1 MRDCKSVIEVV
12 NSFGFKKIVGPSVL
26 AFSQWASATEGG
38 GSMYPPGVESWMS
51 GAMPPPGFYGVV
63 YAQNYRADVLR
74 GNDGGKLPVDFDLEA
89 NVVAPRF
96 IWVTNH
102 QVVGGQLAFH
112 TIIPLVDLRVSMAGV
127 NDRKQG
133 LGDITFGPGLGYH
146 YSQNFHVVYGVDF
159 YAPTGRYD
167 RNDLANLGRNY
178 WTAQAVIAM
187 TYADPHGLNADAKV
201 MYGINAKNRDTD
213 YKSGQEFIVD
223 YAVGWAVAPGWV
235 AGVGGYYYQQTTDD
249 YLGGDRVSDNK
260 GKSFAIGP
268 AIKYSSSN
276 GWSLAAKWQRE
287 DYVKNRPDGDA
298 FWLKL
303 AFAY

>member
-1 MRDCKSVIEVV
+1 
-12 NSFGFKKIVGPSVL
+12 
-26 AFSQWASATEGG
+26 
-38 GSMYPPGVESWMS
+38 MYPPGVESWMS

-74 GNDGGKLPVDFDLEA
+74 GNDGEKLPVDFDLKA

-96 IWVTNH
+96 IWVTDYH
-102 QVVGGQLAFH
+102 VLGGKLALH
-112 TIIPLVDLRVSMAGV
+112 TIIPLVDLRVSVGGEH
-127 NDRKQG
+127 DRKQG

-146 YSQNFHVVYGVDF
+146 YGDNFHVVYGVDF

-178 WTAQAVIAM
+178 WTAQAVVAM
-187 TYADPHGLNADAKV
+187 TYADPDGFNADAKI
-201 MYGINAKNRDTD
+201 MYGANSKNTDTD

-223 YAVGWAVAPGWV
+223 YAVGWAVAAGWV

-249 YLGGDRVSDNK
+249 YQHGDRVNDNK

-268 AIKYSSSN
+268 AIKYSSPH

-287 DYVKNRPDGDA
+287 DYVKNRPEGDA

-303 AFAY
+303 AFKY